1 MDPVGDDHGWELI
14 VPISDVWP
22 MNQHRGSDAV
32 RILGAIMTVVPSVVV
47 LRHSKFVLH
56 CFPLCRGTLCDAI
69 DPIHVVTVQL
79 LVTVSRE
86 EVKVVKLTYSKT
98 MPMNRG
104 TISGE

>member
-1 MDPVGDDHGWELI
+1 MDPVSDDHGWELI
-14 VPISDVWP
+14 VPISYVWS
-22 MNQHRGSDAV
+22 MNQHRSSDAV

-86 EVKVVKLTYSKT
+86 KV
-98 MPMNRG
+98 
-104 TISGE
+104 